1 MLEHKYIHRILQ
13 QNKFNTIHIKF
24 RFRILETPLM
34 DENMDN
40 KI

>member
-1 MLEHKYIHRILQ
+1 MLKDKYIHRILQ

-24 RFRILETPLM
+24 RFRILETLLM